1 MVQTNYY
8 KMKRLFVSLFAFS
21 LLFISCES
29 DSETLNSSTVKVE
42 STTAVSARTSN
53 FEENLDLFAINH
65 IKISDEIS
73 NLINQN
79 ENVDLSNIPYESLE
93 NSRNE
98 FDLKTDLENAGV
110 INADL
115 LIVAL
120 KKQVE
125 NFNIYLA
132 NDKDF
137 INLDTT
143 KRNEVVV
150 NAIERNLSEIQN
162 TSSILNRRT
171 CKQQWDVDVSRCNRN
186 YYWAGGLAVVATFA
200 TGGWGLLGVVGA
212 VAGYRDCLSDALDDF
227 RACS

>member
-79 ENVDLSNIPYESLE
+79 KNVDLSNIPYESLE

-115 LIVAL
+115 LIVAF

-125 NFNIYLA
+125 NKVGGSFFLCVTNKGALTGKIKGLTKSFALYAQVEFASDLNILKIMFLLFNSLQS
-132 NDKDF
+132 
-137 INLDTT
+137 L
-143 KRNEVVV
+143 
-150 NAIERNLSEIQN
+150 
-162 TSSILNRRT
+162 
-171 CKQQWDVDVSRCNRN
+171 
-186 YYWAGGLAVVATFA
+186 
-200 TGGWGLLGVVGA
+200 
-212 VAGYRDCLSDALDDF
+212 
-227 RACS
+227 